1 MQYFRAVRKTIITE
15 TVEVLAESREEAQDT
30 IAQYADGMEW
40 DELGNC
46 TTYLVTEA

>member
-1 MQYFRAVRKTIITE
+1 MQYFKAVRKTILTE

-40 DELGNC
+40 DELGGS